1 MGNANSPGSK
11 KERMAAARALMPSV
25 KDAAGVQTE
34 RALRFGRSEAGR
46 HGAVVG
52 VFYDRRPQG
61 SVVVCSEFTI
71 ELFNTISGDRRLR
84 KTPDGSGI
92 ISCADFRQ
100 EDNKYGTPVL
110 VYGTRTGF
118 VYFLDLEDLSPLKA
132 MKIEVKKNDGGGGRA
147 QRSNTADEL
156 TGDIPLQTRGG
167 TASDSGQEGAA
178 RGGKLSWRRVRS
190 DRGISYVKFISESNV
205 LVGTDDG
212 TVHDISLQY
221 GGTTELY
228 SSPKDGQFERSP
240 VLGAIPVGD
249 SSLVVGHENGDIHV
263 YSRKNIESATVRNGK
278 WQQKLPNLSAT
289 SMDAI
294 VGLGTFNSF
303 CTFDSSNHKTRI
315 YMLTERSARELN
327 FESVMSSLKLPESY
341 PTCGFYDDE
350 RGVLFTGHMDGSFLL
365 RKVTKNPN
373 NGLVGM
379 KLMRVGQAA
388 HKMQTVP
395 SAPTNQRRDTDA
407 IPPTCITAL
416 RYDSIEDQLL
426 CGDFQGISRIKL
438 EVTGQKA
445 KPKPKTKK
453 QVVRELASTTIVDT
467 QVKNMTLEETQ
478 AAADKIIAEMSETA
492 PAAAEETGGGEGNE
506 IIPMI

>member
-71 ELFNTISGDRRLR
+71 ELFNPISGDRRLR

-240 VLGAIPVGD
+240 VLGAIPVGGLQPGGRTRKRGHSRVLEKEHRVRD
-249 SSLVVGHENGDIHV
+249 GPKRKVAAEIAQLKRHVDGCHRWVGHL
-263 YSRKNIESATVRNGK
+263 
-278 WQQKLPNLSAT
+278 Q
-289 SMDAI
+289 
-294 VGLGTFNSF
+294 
-303 CTFDSSNHKTRI
+303 
-315 YMLTERSARELN
+315 
-327 FESVMSSLKLPESY
+327 
-341 PTCGFYDDE
+341 
-350 RGVLFTGHMDGSFLL
+350 
-365 RKVTKNPN
+365 
-373 NGLVGM
+373 
-379 KLMRVGQAA
+379 
-388 HKMQTVP
+388 
-395 SAPTNQRRDTDA
+395 
-407 IPPTCITAL
+407 
-416 RYDSIEDQLL
+416 QLL
-426 CGDFQGISRIKL
+426 H
-438 EVTGQKA
+438 V
-445 KPKPKTKK
+445 
-453 QVVRELASTTIVDT
+453 
-467 QVKNMTLEETQ
+467 
-478 AAADKIIAEMSETA
+478 
-492 PAAAEETGGGEGNE
+492 
-506 IIPMI
+506 